1 MKLPSEEIEVVPE
14 VPASPA
20 KLTLVAIL
28 AALLGVLLTLLGAG
42 IWLHYQQRA
51 AWVEQE
57 QSLQDTVQ
65 KNNIAL
71 SDLRAQN
78 ASLAKQLKFL
88 KEYSIASSTSGG
100 QAPLAEP
107 AAPAGSAVKPAGSAA
122 ARQSAA
128 GKAKKA
134 KAQDCELV
142 GKTPEQQAATLRRC
156 VGLIDPP
163 SDQPR
168 PY

>member
-1 MKLPSEEIEVVPE
+1 MKLPSEEIEVVPQ

-20 KLTLVAIL
+20 KLALVAIL
-28 AALLGVLLTLLGAG
+28 AALLGVSLTLLIVGV
-42 IWLHYQQRA
+42 WLHYQQRA
-51 AWVEQE
+51 AWGEQV
-57 QSLQDTVQ
+57 QTLQDVVQ

-78 ASLAKQLKFL
+78 ASLAKQLKLL
-88 KEYSIASSTSGG
+88 KEYSIASSTSG
-100 QAPLAEP
+100 QTASAEP
-107 AAPAGSAVKPAGSAA
+107 AAAAAGAVKPAVSAA
-122 ARQSAA
+122 ARPSAA
-128 GKAKKA
+128 GKAKRA
-134 KAQDCELV
+134 RAQDCELV

-168 PY
+168 P